1 LLGLTG
7 NIACGKSTVGRLLAE
22 RYQAEYID
30 ADAVVRERYAPDTP
44 ETAAIARRF
53 GSHLRQA
60 DGTIDRRRLGDL
72 VMADPNAR
80 RDLERILDPAVRRA
94 LTQRIERARALVVV
108 LDAIR
113 LIESG
118 LAERCDAVWVVT
130 CPRPIQVQR
139 LRTSRGFGLGQAE
152 TRIDAQSSQAEKV
165 ARATTVIENDG
176 SLAELEHHVAAA
188 WARLES
194 PVGQSPSGASQSPIP
209 DPQSR
214 ER

>member
-1 LLGLTG
+1 LTG

-22 RYQAEYID
+22 RYQADYID
-30 ADAVVRERYAPDTP
+30 ADALVRERYAPDTP

-53 GSHLRQA
+53 GSNLRQA

-94 LTQRIERARALVVV
+94 LTQRIEQARAPVVV

-130 CPRPIQVQR
+130 CPRDLQLQR
-139 LRTSRGFGLGQAE
+139 LRTSRGFSQAQAE
-152 TRIDAQSSQAEKV
+152 VRVDAQSPQDEKI
-165 ARATTVIENDG
+165 ARATTLIANDG
-176 SLAELEHHVAAA
+176 SLTHLEQRVAAA
-188 WARLES
+188 WAHLE
-194 PVGQSPSGASQSPIP
+194 VGARTAASQSPIP
-209 DPQSR
+209 NPQSR